1 MADGAPHPPKRVYIP
16 DFDIEDFEEYRV
28 GGYHPTVIGD
38 VFDNGRYEVVH
49 KLGSGGYS
57 TTWLARDK
65 DTEHYVALKIPR
77 ASEASKSTEA
87 DILRL
92 LSDSTSGHKGQRFV
106 PRLLDEF
113 AFDGPNGHHVC
124 LVQEAAICSIARS
137 KEDAAA
143 DFMFP
148 VETARSIAAQLILG
162 LSYLHSRGVCH
173 GGKKVRNS
181 ILLLDHLINLLQSD
195 LHMRNLLINGPNI
208 DHLSPNDIHK
218 RYGVCKGPVRRV
230 DGAAVAPHAPSY
242 GVHPLHITTR
252 ANELVNPIVKI
263 TDYGTSFITTR
274 KTSPKLYTPTL
285 YLPPEAFFHE
295 PVTLAADVWTLGV
308 NLYEVL
314 GERPLFETFG
324 SDPDDV
330 IREIINTLGRPPQR
344 WWDNWAAR
352 GEVFGEDG
360 SWKTPYL
367 GCGRVYTPAFRRL
380 HQRMW
385 EMGRGET
392 PETCQW
398 DVEGGEMRALEDML
412 RGMMAFEPKE
422 RLTAENLVRSEYMV
436 KWALPA
442 WDRQLS
448 RLEETAAE

>member
-1 MADGAPHPPKRVYIP
+1 
-16 DFDIEDFEEYRV
+16 
-28 GGYHPTVIGD
+28 
-38 VFDNGRYEVVH
+38 
-49 KLGSGGYS
+49 
-57 TTWLARDK
+57 
-65 DTEHYVALKIPR
+65 
-77 ASEASKSTEA
+77 
-87 DILRL
+87 
-92 LSDSTSGHKGQRFV
+92 
-106 PRLLDEF
+106 
-113 AFDGPNGHHVC
+113 
-124 LVQEAAICSIARS
+124 
-137 KEDAAA
+137 
-143 DFMFP
+143 
-148 VETARSIAAQLILG
+148 
-162 LSYLHSRGVCH
+162 
-173 GGKKVRNS
+173 
-181 ILLLDHLINLLQSD
+181 
-195 LHMRNLLINGPNI
+195 
-208 DHLSPNDIHK
+208 
-218 RYGVCKGPVRRV
+218 
-230 DGAAVAPHAPSY
+230 
-242 GVHPLHITTR
+242 
-252 ANELVNPIVKI
+252 
-263 TDYGTSFITTR
+263 
-274 KTSPKLYTPTL
+274 
-285 YLPPEAFFHE
+285 
-295 PVTLAADVWTLGV
+295 VWTLGV